1 MDKNVTI
8 LLGWS
13 PEGGRYLSQFL
24 LGDYPFGMVTRRGG
38 RYLSQFLLGD

>member
-13 PEGGRYLSQFL
+13 PEGTVKY
-24 LGDYPFGMVTRRGG
+24 YPFHNKSAVI
-38 RYLSQFLLGD
+38 